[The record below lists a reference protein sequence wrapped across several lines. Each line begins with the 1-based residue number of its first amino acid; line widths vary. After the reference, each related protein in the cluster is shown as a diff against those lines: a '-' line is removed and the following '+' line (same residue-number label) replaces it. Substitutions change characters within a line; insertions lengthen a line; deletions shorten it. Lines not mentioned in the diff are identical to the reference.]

1 MSCLG
6 YMGYMRGDGR
16 LQGSYPIAGCGLLDP
31 PPQVTHATLNS
42 LSRWIARGTS
52 IIKRKQTF
60 SKASPSA
67 VALLPPSPRL
77 RRTRWRDKFRL
88 RQGSGAT
95 SPPSL
100 RFRLRRGFR
109 FLGPPEPPGGRGGL
123 NFGFLASPCSPRNLF
138 NHHEGQ
144 TQSAPTRMVRVYS
157 REFAFIRVYKNKNMR
172 KREPSKLD
180 PFADKLDQW
189 LGVEKMN
196 RRQRILT
203 VPISA
208 WSACSAEENAF
219 SFCAFVVHPFG
230 FRASPRPPSF
240 NSFSGF
246 NPCNPSSVQV
256 VGLQGAQV
264 YSREN
269 KYIQ

>member
-1 MSCLG
+1 MAVK
-6 YMGYMRGDGR
+6 RQAKNAVKITAP
-16 LQGSYPIAGCGLLDP
+16 LQGRGQTIAGLGRPLRPTRPRLTVSQAINQGRFSRVQKEFLKSRMENPNCI
-31 PPQVTHATLNS
+31 
-42 LSRWIARGTS
+42 SRWIARGTS

-123 NFGFLASPCSPRNLF
+123 NFGSLASPCSPRNLF
-138 NHHEGQ
+138 NHHQGQ
-144 TQSAPTRMVRVYS
+144 TQSAPTRMVRVHS

-189 LGVEKMN
+189 
-196 RRQRILT
+196 
-203 VPISA
+203 
-208 WSACSAEENAF
+208 
-219 SFCAFVVHPFG
+219 
-230 FRASPRPPSF
+230 
-240 NSFSGF
+240 
-246 NPCNPSSVQV
+246 
-256 VGLQGAQV
+256 
-264 YSREN
+264 
-269 KYIQ
+269 